1 MKRNYMSIILI
12 VFIEGLLIG
21 NLIKEYNKEESL
33 YINKDKLIKEEIKST
48 EKSIKIMNKEKNKI
62 EKEIEKL
69 KEKNKDSKLVNQVNT
84 LKETVG
90 SVDVNGSGLLIK
102 IDASNDEI
110 GNIANYIDYNKIL
123 LNIVNEIK
131 VNGGEYISIN
141 NQRINQYS
149 EISLAGSHIN
159 INSTPIAPPYNINII
174 GDVDRL
180 TDYINKGNTYLDS
193 IEQNY
198 QLKVETKIKKNI
210 AIEKLS
216 IINKL
221 DYMESEQYYFRKTY
235 ITWF

>member
-48 EKSIKIMNKEKNKI
+48 EKSIKIMNKEKNKR

-90 SVDVNGSGLLIK
+90 YVDVKGSGLLIK

-221 DYMESEQYYFRKTY
+221 DYMESE
-235 ITWF
+235 

>member
-12 VFIEGLLIG
+12 VFIAGVLIG
-21 NLIKEYNKEESL
+21 ILIKDYNKEESL
-33 YINKDKLIKEEIKST
+33 YINKDKLIKKEIKST

-90 SVDVNGSGLLIK
+90 YVDVKGSGLLIK

-131 VNGGEYISIN
+131 VNGGKYISIN
-141 NQRINQYS
+141 NQRLNQYS

-198 QLKVETKIKKNI
+198 QLKVETKIEKNI
-210 AIEKLS
+210 TIEKLS

-221 DYMESEQYYFRKTY
+221 EYMEGE
-235 ITWF
+235 